1 MTLKTNALKLLLFLF
16 SAFALL
22 AKEKQKK
29 PNILFIFTD
38 DQSHRTV
45 GCYPESPDWVK
56 TPNIDS
62 LAQNGIRFT
71 NCYMGSWCMGSR
83 ATLLTGHQT
92 YGVKSMRMEGEYP
105 GSSYDAQKCPFWPAV
120 FRKKGYQTAQV
131 GKWHTGTDNGFG
143 RDWDFQKVWNRP
155 AFPDN
160 AGNCQKFHMCASRNS
175 VVCFFRRRVPLFS
188 ASCPPCSLVGSGSVP
203 W

>member
-22 AKEKQKK
+22 AKETQKK

-56 TPNIDS
+56 TTNIDS
-62 LAQNGIRFT
+62 LAQNGIRFA

-120 FRKKGYQTAQV
+120 FRKKDTRPPKSENGIPERTTDSV
-131 GKWHTGTDNGFG
+131 VIGIFRKSGTGPPSPKMQAIT
-143 RDWDFQKVWNRP
+143 
-155 AFPDN
+155 
-160 AGNCQKFHMCASRNS
+160 SRNN
-175 VVCFFRRRVPLFS
+175 
-188 ASCPPCSLVGSGSVP
+188 
-203 W
+203 